1 MKNSLLKGAIT
12 ISVGGLV
19 AKILGAF
26 YRIPL
31 TNILGAEGIGL
42 YQMCFPIYCILL
54 TFSSTGVPNSL
65 AKLISQGKDEKIVL
79 KKSLKIFSVF
89 GLVGMILMLSLGRI
103 TAKTQGN
110 EQAYLCYI
118 MLSPSVLLTSLL
130 SCFRGYFQ
138 GKSNMKPTAISQII
152 EQVVKLAFGLT
163 VAFIFRKN
171 MVLSAGLC
179 DLSVTL
185 SELVAFLFVYKLY
198 KKKEDFLKGK
208 EISGKGIILTV
219 IPVTLSALLIPL
231 ARTADSFMII
241 NILKRYTTSATTFYG
256 LYSGGVESVI
266 GVPVALC
273 YGIACACIPL
283 ISKAVSENKDESYF
297 VKKAIVYTLISGA
310 ICSFLVFIFS
320 PLMVKIVY
328 FNLKPQE
335 KITLIN
341 LLKTASFTVL
351 LMSLIQTTN
360 AIFIAKG
367 KLYVPCI
374 TLGVSMLFKIAFS
387 LVFLFYPSLN
397 IFATALSDVA
407 SFGLCVLLNF
417 IILFKRQPRQD
428 LVDVIFKPL
437 KRVK

>member
-42 YQMCFPIYCILL
+42 YQMCFPVYCILL

-79 KKSLKIFSVF
+79 KKSIKIFSVF
-89 GLVGMILMLSLGRI
+89 GLVGTILMLSLGRI
-103 TAKTQGN
+103 IAKTQGN
-110 EQAYLCYI
+110 ERAYLCYI

-138 GKSNMKPTAISQII
+138 GKNNMKPTAVSQVI
-152 EQVVKLAFGLT
+152 EQVVKLLFGLT

-171 MVLSAGLC
+171 VVLSAGLC
-179 DLSVTL
+179 ALAVTL
-185 SELVAFLFVYKLY
+185 SEFVALLFVCGLY
-198 KKKEDFLKGK
+198 KKGNNFFKGK
-208 EISGKGIILTV
+208 EISSKEIVLTV

-241 NILKRYTTSATTFYG
+241 NVLKRYTTSATTLYG

-273 YGIACACIPL
+273 YGIACASIPL
-283 ISKAVSENKDESYF
+283 ISKALSEKKDESDF
-297 VKKAIVYTLISGA
+297 IKKAIAYTLISGA
-310 ICSFLVFIFS
+310 ICSFLVFLFS
-320 PLMVKIVY
+320 PLMVKTIY

-335 KITLIN
+335 KITLVN
-341 LLKTASFTVL
+341 LLKTTSFTVL
-351 LMSLIQTTN
+351 LLSLIQTTN

-374 TLGVSMLFKIAFS
+374 TLGVSMLFKIVFS
-387 LVFLFYPSLN
+387 LIFLFYPSLN
-397 IFATALSDVA
+397 IFATALSDVS
-407 SFGLCVLLNF
+407 SFGLCVFLNF
-417 IILFKRQPRQD
+417 IVLFKNKPRQNFSN
-428 LVDVIFKPL
+428 VIFKPL
-437 KRVK
+437 KRV